1 MNPAPLLD
9 SLHQMWDQ
17 AQVGLPDAQTLPWGQ
32 VQRAVLQI
40 LLLRASWTCHVF

>member
-1 MNPAPLLD
+1 MNPAPLLA

-17 AQVGLPDAQTLPWGQ
+17 VQVSLPDAQPLPWGQ

-40 LLLRASWTCHVF
+40 LL

>member
-17 AQVGLPDAQTLPWGQ
+17 TQVGLPDAQTLPWGQ

-40 LLLRASWTCHVF
+40 LLLRASWTCHLF